1 VAFYGNLHDDSG
13 TVSMAE
19 LTIFYDGGC
28 PLCAAEMRH
37 LNSLNSAGKLAFENI
52 YATDFGARF
61 PHIDQSEADRILHGQ
76 LANGELIFGLD
87 VTFNA
92 WVLVGKRKWVAILR
106 WPIIKHIADVSYLF
120 FARHRYLISR
130 LLTGQDRCESCA
142 IGANKI

>member
-1 VAFYGNLHDDSG
+1 VAFYGNFHDDSG

>member
-1 VAFYGNLHDDSG
+1 
-13 TVSMAE
+13 MAE

-87 VTFNA
+87 VTFKA

-106 WPIIKHIADVSYLF
+106 WPIIKHVADVSYLF